1 MAKFKKFEDISAWGK
16 ARSLSKVI
24 YQETNKESFKR
35 DFVLIKQIRRSSG
48 SIMDNIAEGFERGGN
63 KEFIQFLY
71 ISKGSAAETKS
82 QLYRAFDQN
91 YISKDDFNK
100 YYDLTNEIGYMI
112 GKLIKYLKNSDY
124 KGVKFKTTQNTELK
138 TQNL

>member
-1 MAKFKKFEDISAWGK
+1 
-16 ARSLSKVI
+16 
-24 YQETNKESFKR
+24 
-35 DFVLIKQIRRSSG
+35 
-48 SIMDNIAEGFERGGN
+48 MDNIAEGFERGGN